1 MNLDGDQA
9 MLDTMTLTKIVGSFC
24 GALLVFLLGSWAAEE
39 LYHGGGGHGEDH
51 AAGYEIIVE
60 EDTEAEEE
68 VEETVDFIALMDSA
82 DADKGAKVFGKCKAC
97 HKLEDGSNGTGPHL
111 YKIVDRAVSA
121 AEGYGYS
128 GALVQV
134 ADVWTID
141 ALNGFLENP
150 KTYAP
155 GTKMGFAGLKKPEDR
170 ANVIAYLQ
178 SLN

>member
-1 MNLDGDQA
+1 M
-9 MLDTMTLTKIVGSFC
+9 
-24 GALLVFLLGSWAAEE
+24 
-39 LYHGGGGHGEDH
+39 
-51 AAGYEIIVE
+51 
-60 EDTEAEEE
+60 
-68 VEETVDFIALMDSA
+68 
-82 DADKGAKVFGKCKAC
+82 
-97 HKLEDGSNGTGPHL
+97 
-111 YKIVDRAVSA
+111 YKRQIVDRAVGA

-155 GTKMGFAGLKKPEDR
+155 GTKMGFAGLKNPEDR